1 MSSQSLFFSERRD
14 AEIELANAATL
25 ANVRDNHLRAAA
37 AWDVLAARSVRGD
50 RLRVEEQKRKDEQG
64 LTA

>member
-14 AEIELANAATL
+14 AEVKLADAATL

-37 AWDVLAARSVRGD
+37 AWYVLAARSLRGD
-50 RLRVEEQKRKDEQG
+50 RLRVEEQKRKDESG